1 MEQWHSLSIDK
12 ALEQLGSRRSGLT
25 ETEAKKRLS
34 RYGYNE
40 LKGKEKTRP
49 IVVFLK
55 QFLSP
60 LIYILMAA
68 VIISL
73 IAQHYMDALVILAVL
88 LFNAV
93 FGCMQELRAEKAM
106 EALMQMAAPKTKVR
120 RDGKVK
126 EILAKEVVPGD
137 ILLMET
143 GDRVPADARL
153 IEVSNLKINEA
164 TLTGES
170 MPVEKHTGVLKESL
184 TLADRKNMVYMGTT
198 VGYGRATAVAMTTGM
213 STELGKIASAIQEVK
228 KEETPLQQSIKKL
241 SRYLIIIVLV
251 IIGVLVVAGLLK
263 GLDRLEVLLLAV
275 AASVSAIPEGLP
287 AMVTVVLSLGMRTM
301 ARHNSIIR
309 RLMAVETLGSA
320 TVICSDKTGT
330 LTMNEMTVRRI
341 FLDNEWIEVTGEGY
355 EPDGEF
361 HRDRQRLNLEK
372 EDILRLHLKIGALC
386 NDAL

>member
-34 RYGYNE
+34 RYGYNK

-93 FGCMQELRAEKAM
+93 FGCIQELRAEKAM

-126 EILAKEVVPGD
+126 EILAKEVVPH
-137 ILLMET
+137 IAY
-143 GDRVPADARL
+143 GDR
-153 IEVSNLKINEA
+153 
-164 TLTGES
+164 
-170 MPVEKHTGVLKESL
+170 
-184 TLADRKNMVYMGTT
+184 
-198 VGYGRATAVAMTTGM
+198 
-213 STELGKIASAIQEVK
+213 
-228 KEETPLQQSIKKL
+228 
-241 SRYLIIIVLV
+241 
-251 IIGVLVVAGLLK
+251 
-263 GLDRLEVLLLAV
+263 
-275 AASVSAIPEGLP
+275 
-287 AMVTVVLSLGMRTM
+287 
-301 ARHNSIIR
+301 
-309 RLMAVETLGSA
+309 
-320 TVICSDKTGT
+320 
-330 LTMNEMTVRRI
+330 
-341 FLDNEWIEVTGEGY
+341 
-355 EPDGEF
+355 
-361 HRDRQRLNLEK
+361 
-372 EDILRLHLKIGALC
+372 
-386 NDAL
+386 